1 MYTHIREGERERE
14 KKVKMERKKCKEAAA
29 KQLICINISIIKQR
43 GKKIIIKVITLT
55 FDNH

>member
-1 MYTHIREGERERE
+1 
-14 KKVKMERKKCKEAAA
+14 MERKKCKEAAA